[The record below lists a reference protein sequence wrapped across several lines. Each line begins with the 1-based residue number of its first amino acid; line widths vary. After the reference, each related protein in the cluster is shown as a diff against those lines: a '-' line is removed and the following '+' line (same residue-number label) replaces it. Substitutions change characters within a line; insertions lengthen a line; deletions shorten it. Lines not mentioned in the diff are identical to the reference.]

1 MAPSII
7 VGSDVRLSYIGLFS
21 IYRSITSSAARR
33 SASQFRRTDYTN
45 QGYTGSYD
53 PDQKT
58 LGPLSH
64 ASNFGAPK
72 ITPKSLKQ
80 HLDQFVV
87 GQERAKKVLSVAVY
101 NHYQRIDEAQRQEE
115 EAIRRLEERLQ
126 RSRPWDE
133 GQLLYLIGVNRWQV

>member
-1 MAPSII
+1 MAPSPLVI
-7 VGSDVRLSYIGLFS
+7 GYEARLSYIGLFS
-21 IYRSITSSAARR
+21 ICRSIVSSSTRR

-64 ASNFGAPK
+64 ASNLG
-72 ITPKSLKQ
+72 TPKVTPRILKQ
-80 HLDQFVV
+80 HLDKYVV

-101 NHYQRIDEAQRQEE
+101 NHYQRIHETQRQEE
-115 EAIRRLEERLQ
+115 EEVRKLEERLQ
-126 RSRPWDE
+126 RAHPWDE
-133 GQLLYLIGVNRWQV
+133 GKPRS